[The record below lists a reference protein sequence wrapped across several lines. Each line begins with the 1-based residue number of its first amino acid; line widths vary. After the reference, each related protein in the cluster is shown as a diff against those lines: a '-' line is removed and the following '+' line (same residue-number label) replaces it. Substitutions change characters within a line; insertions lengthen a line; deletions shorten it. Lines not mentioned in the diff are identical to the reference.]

1 MLRSTLH
8 INNPILIILTLH
20 TRLVLTRTVA
30 HFEYLVR
37 LEPDDRFTYKQMMP
51 DYHKQLDMVLFFKIQ
66 YLQGGGSAPSSSGG
80 WAKGTGY
87 GGPGSFYNM
96 GGPQR
101 DDNEQ
106 KSREAAALR
115 QQVVDSH
122 LQRSIT
128 DVCNC
133 LERATGAFTKSSHKA
148 CSHAAAAAAAAS
160 CLHLL
165 STLASLRFA
174 NAQLGVACTTGSKH
188 CFVYIY
194 L

>member
-1 MLRSTLH
+1 M
-8 INNPILIILTLH
+8 IFTLH
-20 TRLVLTRTVA
+20 TRLVLTRIVA
-30 HFEYLVR
+30 HVKYLVC
-37 LEPDDRFTYKQMMP
+37 LEPDDRFTSKQMMSGF
-51 DYHKQLDMVLFFKIQ
+51 HKQLDMILFFKIQ

-87 GGPGSFYNM
+87 GGPGSFYDM

-106 KSREAAALR
+106 KLREAAVLR

-133 LERATGAFTKSSHKA
+133 LERATGAFM
-148 CSHAAAAAAAAS
+148 
-160 CLHLL
+160 
-165 STLASLRFA
+165 
-174 NAQLGVACTTGSKH
+174 
-188 CFVYIY
+188 
-194 L
+194 